1 MKDGENVTN
10 TIQYYLGID
19 GGGTKT
25 AFWLVDAQG
34 FLCASCTLGASN
46 PNDIGLKASCTLLR
60 DGILQVTAGYDR
72 AAISCFAGIAG
83 AATGTHATDLTAYL
97 GTLGFLRAECQS
109 DLSLS
114 LAVCLG
120 EDDGIAVIMGTGSL
134 VLGQLDGKV
143 LRVGGYGYLFGD
155 AGSGFALGQGAI
167 LAALQAEDGSG
178 APTILRDMVAA
189 QCKKDR
195 VLDALA
201 DFYAGGKM
209 EVARYAP
216 LIFKAYAQGDAV
228 ATEILIRNVRAIAD
242 NIRAL
247 VDRMGMDEIRIGL
260 CGGLTAESDV
270 ILPLLQ
276 DALAGDGCTYAL
288 SAAKAD
294 PIQGALYLAGLR

>member
-1 MKDGENVTN
+1 MSN
-10 TIQYYLGID
+10 TLKYYLGID

-25 AFWLVDAQG
+25 AFWLVDTQG

-83 AATGTHATDLTAYL
+83 AATGDHAANITAYL

-134 VLGQLDGKV
+134 ALGQLDGKV

-178 APTILRDMVAA
+178 APTLLHNLVAA
-189 QCKKDR
+189 QAGKER

-201 DFYAGGKM
+201 DFYRGGKT
-209 EVARYAP
+209 EIARYAP
-216 LIFKAYAQGDAV
+216 LIFDAHAQGDAV
-228 ATEILIRNVRAIAD
+228 ATAILQDNVRAIAA
-242 NIRAL
+242 NIRTLGA
-247 VDRMGMDEIRIGL
+247 RMDKEHIRVVL
-260 CGGLTAESDV
+260 CGGLVAKAHV
-270 ILPLLQ
+270 ILPLLE
-276 DALAGDGCTYAL
+276 DALAGDGRTYAL
-288 SAAKAD
+288 SVSKAE